1 MRVGYA
7 GAALP
12 LWEELLERLF
22 RWPDALR
29 ALLPCDDM
37 GAHLQQLAQLYETPA
52 PLLAETYV
60 ILASLD
66 AASLPGAFTISAF
79 ICLPLMRMQN
89 VMNGMIGSIA

>member
-1 MRVGYA
+1 VGYA

-12 LWEELLERLF
+12 LWEELLERLV

-66 AASLPGAFTISAF
+66 ATSLPGAFPYPY
-79 ICLPLMRMQN
+79 CLVPLMRKQY
-89 VMNGMIGSIA
+89 VMKGMI